1 MIMIRLKISKILL
14 VVMLIFVVVIG
25 FVYVENNV

>member
-14 VVMLIFVVVIG
+14 VVMLIFVVAIG
-25 FVYVENNV
+25 FVYAENNA